1 MNFSRQRRGFTLVEL
16 LVVMVIIG
24 VMALVILPSFGP
36 GSDIARIK
44 TASRGVMQMT
54 RYARTM
60 AVLYQTP
67 MDLVITSGGELRVER
82 RAGGAGRPGPSAGG
96 EGAQAGAGVLQPAAV
111 DQEMVEPTSLAAAEA
126 AGTGEG
132 GGAVYVMADLNAS
145 KRYEQVTFTV
155 ALDKEALESEEDEL
169 QIDVT
174 EDEEPEDTD
183 APVEDGSDEEAPR
196 MARIPFET
204 NGRCLPFVV
213 QVAAGGEDA
222 TDAITVKVDRFGMP
236 RVVDEDER

>member
-1 MNFSRQRRGFTLVEL
+1 MRRGFTLVEL

-82 RAGGAGRPGPSAGG
+82 RGGGGAGRPGPSAGG
-96 EGAQAGAGVLQPAAV
+96 GDVPPAALQPAAAG
-111 DQEMVEPTSLAAAEA
+111 QELVEPTSLAADEA
-126 AGTGEG
+126 SGTDEG
-132 GGAVYVMADLNAS
+132 GGTGYVMADLNAS

>member
-24 VMALVILPSFGP
+24 VMALVILPSFGT

-67 MDLVITSGGELRVER
+67 MDLVIASDGELRVER
-82 RAGGAGRPGPSAGG
+82 R
-96 EGAQAGAGVLQPAAV
+96 
-111 DQEMVEPTSLAAAEA
+111 
-126 AGTGEG
+126 G
-132 GGAVYVMADLNAS
+132 GGAVDAGPLPQAAAEEPAAEPAGFSSEGEAGGGAGYAMAELNAA
-145 KRYEQVTFTV
+145 KRYEQVAFTV
-155 ALDKEALESEEDEL
+155 ALDQDALE
-169 QIDVT
+169 
-174 EDEEPEDTD
+174 
-183 APVEDGSDEEAPR
+183 AEEASLEVEQADAEAVADAEQDPLAEQ
-196 MARIPFET
+196 ARVARVPFET

-213 QVAAGGEDA
+213 RVMAGGEDA
-222 TDAITVKVDRFGMP
+222 TDAITVKVDRFGVP
-236 RVVDEDER
+236 RIADEDER